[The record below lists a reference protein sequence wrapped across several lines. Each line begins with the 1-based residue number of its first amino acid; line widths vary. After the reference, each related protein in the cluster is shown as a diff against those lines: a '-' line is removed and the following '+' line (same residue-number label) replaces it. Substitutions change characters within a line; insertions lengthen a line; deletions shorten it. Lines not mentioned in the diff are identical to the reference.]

1 MQRKS
6 PKNVFLL
13 LSCKFLQAQKMFLYN
28 KKKMFF
34 LRIVLEGLRNIFLML
49 I

>member
-13 LSCKFLQAQKMFLYN
+13 LSCKFLQAQKIVYSKNFSWGT
-28 KKKMFF
+28 KEIFF
-34 LRIVLEGLRNIFLML
+34 VNLNEK
-49 I
+49 